1 MRENSIIVGL
11 DIGTTK
17 ITTVIGEVAPDGT
30 IDIIGEGSVP
40 SEGMKRGS
48 VVNLERATQAI
59 KQSLHAA
66 ERVSGVR
73 AWNVFVSVG
82 GNHTKAMTSHG
93 LAAIRRQQEISPPDV
108 ERAIEN
114 ARAVPLDPSLEVLHT
129 IPQEYVVDG
138 QEGIKNPV
146 GMHGVRLEVDV
157 HIVAGS
163 AGPLLNLRRCVQEAG
178 LQIEGFVL
186 HSLASGLATLDQS
199 EQNQTTVVVD
209 MGGGT
214 TDIGVFKRGNLAH
227 SASIPIGGDHVTADL
242 AQILKI
248 PMEEAEKVKRHYG
261 AAIPEL
267 ADQELTLEITTAS
280 GATHAISA
288 YELSRVIR
296 PRVSEI
302 YGLIRD
308 EIDQALGPVELV
320 AQSVVLTGGGAQLP
334 GAVDLA
340 RERFRL
346 PTRLGRP
353 RGIHGLSDI
362 VGDPAHACSVGMV
375 LYGITQDG
383 RVPSGL
389 DDSDPAAYA
398 EYPGRHDQ
406 GYPQGGYPVP
416 GYLTAPTGGV
426 HGGGA
431 PVSLSGSP
439 QGTSGA
445 YPASGYVIG
454 QPQGQYPATPGYQ
467 GSAYPGAG
475 HQGPAGPV
483 GGQVVGGQLVG
494 GQVVGVDPH
503 AQVLV
508 DGQPQKP
515 PSGPKVSLMD
525 KVKALFRD
533 WF

>member
-1 MRENSIIVGL
+1 
-11 DIGTTK
+11 
-17 ITTVIGEVAPDGT
+17 
-30 IDIIGEGSVP
+30 
-40 SEGMKRGS
+40 
-48 VVNLERATQAI
+48 
-59 KQSLHAA
+59 
-66 ERVSGVR
+66 
-73 AWNVFVSVG
+73 
-82 GNHTKAMTSHG
+82 
-93 LAAIRRQQEISPPDV
+93 
-108 ERAIEN
+108 
-114 ARAVPLDPSLEVLHT
+114 
-129 IPQEYVVDG
+129 
-138 QEGIKNPV
+138 
-146 GMHGVRLEVDV
+146 MHGVRLEVDV
-157 HIVAGS
+157 HIVAG
-163 AGPLLNLRRCVQEAG
+163 AGGPLLNLRRCVEEAG

-186 HSLASGLATLDQS
+186 HSLASGLATLDQN

-334 GAVDLA
+334 GAVELA

-353 RGIHGLSDI
+353 RGIQGLSDI

-375 LYGITQDG
+375 LYGISQDG
-383 RVPSGL
+383 RVPTGL
-389 DDSDPAAYA
+389 LEDSDYA
-398 EYPGRHDQ
+398 EYPGRHDTY
-406 GYPQGGYPVP
+406 GYPTQ
-416 GYLTAPTGGV
+416 
-426 HGGGA
+426 
-431 PVSLSGSP
+431 
-439 QGTSGA
+439 
-445 YPASGYVIG
+445 G
-454 QPQGQYPATPGYQ
+454 QPQGYPVTGNVPQ
-467 GSAYPGAG
+467 
-475 HQGPAGPV
+475 
-483 GGQVVGGQLVG
+483 GQVGQSVYQTQ
-494 GQVVGVDPH
+494 QVQVQTYPQGAPSSTQSQVYTVPQQS
-503 AQVLV
+503 QVLV
-508 DGQPQKP
+508 DGQPQQPPKP
-515 PSGPKVSLMD
+515 QGPKGGFMD